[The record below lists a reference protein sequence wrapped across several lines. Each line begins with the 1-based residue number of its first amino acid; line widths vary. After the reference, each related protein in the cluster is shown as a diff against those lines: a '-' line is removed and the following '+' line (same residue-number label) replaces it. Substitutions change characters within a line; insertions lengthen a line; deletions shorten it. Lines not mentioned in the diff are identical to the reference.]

1 MTGIVVV
8 SHSRAL
14 AEAAVE
20 LARALLTGLD
30 VRVEV
35 AAGAPD
41 GGFGTDPVAV
51 MDAVQHVDDG
61 DGVLVLTDLGSAVMS
76 AETALEMLDPTLAGR
91 VRLSTAPLVEGLV
104 GAYSAAGL
112 GKDLAAVAVEADAA
126 VVVKPAQMGL

>member
-1 MTGIVVV
+1 M
-8 SHSRAL
+8 
-14 AEAAVE
+14 
-20 LARALLTGLD
+20 
-30 VRVEV
+30 RVEV

-41 GGFGTDPVAV
+41 GGFGTDPLAV

-76 AETALEMLDPTLAGR
+76 AGTALEMLDPTLAGR

-126 VVVKPAQMGL
+126 VVVKRAQMGL

>member
-30 VRVEV
+30 VWVEV

-91 VRLSTAPLVEGLV
+91 LAHRAAAPSAGGGHSFRGGPLRTSGLR
-104 GAYSAAGL
+104 AGL
-112 GKDLAAVAVEADAA
+112 GV
-126 VVVKPAQMGL
+126 P

>member
-30 VRVEV
+30 VWVEV